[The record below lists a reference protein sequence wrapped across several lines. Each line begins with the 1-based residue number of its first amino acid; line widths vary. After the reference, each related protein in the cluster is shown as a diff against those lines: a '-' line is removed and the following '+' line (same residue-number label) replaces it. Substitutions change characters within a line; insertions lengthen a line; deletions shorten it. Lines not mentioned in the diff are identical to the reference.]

1 MLWADPNVAS
11 LYWGEARCPLAE
23 LSPSSVETLTLIVS
37 SKRDKCSE
45 DLSLSHWV
53 SSSFEMITLDGKG
66 STLPWVKSLGSY
78 GNFRVEE

>member
-1 MLWADPNVAS
+1 
-11 LYWGEARCPLAE
+11 
-23 LSPSSVETLTLIVS
+23 
-37 SKRDKCSE
+37 
-45 DLSLSHWV
+45 LSLSHWV